1 MNNLPIDELL
11 NKAFSLAC
19 FILGDREH
27 ALRTIEE
34 AMARLDVTTAAQ
46 GKRLYYKPSAFSG
59 RSREA
64 ADRYRNKVLFSEL
77 HLLQRLVY
85 IASEP
90 YEERKEQSMVANE
103 GGIEEM
109 LIHFIKHLVRITTR
123 RNSFYVTLG
132 ISRLLYNYTTAETME
147 VYNAVIQDPE
157 RVKDDYYYRS
167 RKGVLMQELKKRFGS
182 LIEIGRGPRGE
193 ERFHASEEPNRFIE
207 LVKDSLTF
215 FTPWYT
221 NCLVPAGVN
230 PIMDGIAGLSS
241 HGPQGEDKIEVD
253 RIHAV
258 LHPDCHGRLIKSL
271 GFEEPERRLE
281 IPRFFF
287 SKADGSGDG
296 TGRGRR
302 HQSGLS
308 HNELDEIKNHLDDQ
322 SSRRKR
328 AFAGLL
334 RVVVDGDERARLDLS
349 RSSRAS
355 FALDPDAELLE
366 VRAMVNGTD
375 LLLASHLFTHREP
388 EDLTA
393 SASIVLEGGQQVA
406 IKVSPASG
414 QADAIVD
421 VAYRET
427 NLFRAA
433 SLYLKQLTHS
443 SSDEPS
449 MSRTRSLVRVPAL
462 ALAFALLALCAVG
475 VVQFLRH
482 RNPASES
489 LTGNRQ
495 HNQPGEVAPPVKNNG
510 QTSSGAVPDSPLAST
525 APVDKNKG
533 EQKRVEPGKNASS
546 NRSPSPEVARAN
558 ELQQPEQPTQRS
570 PKERVQREAVIP
582 LTPESNATRKPSPE
596 RRAPESETTRTLPD
610 EMAAVPL
617 SEAKKIYD
625 VPLSE
630 VKKIYVEVV
639 GDAALK
645 ESVRVK
651 TIESLN
657 ATRRFISA
665 VSKDEADALLR
676 VTVRSASTQAAQVS
690 ASALLINARGETIWR
705 GAGESGVYTGSNES
719 VADGIVKELL
729 GVASKS
735 KRQH

>member
-27 ALRTIEE
+27 ALRAIEE

-64 ADRYRNKVLFSEL
+64 ADRYRNKVLFSEM

-90 YEERKEQSMVANE
+90 YEERKEQSMVASE

-182 LIEIGRGPRGE
+182 FLEIGRGPRGE
-193 ERFHASEEPNRFIE
+193 ERFQASEEQRGFIE
-207 LVKDSLTF
+207 LVKESLTF

-221 NCLVPAGVN
+221 PCLVPAGVN
-230 PIMDGIAGLSS
+230 PIMDGIEGLSS
-241 HGPQGEDKIEVD
+241 HGTQEEDRIEVD

-258 LHPDCHGRLIKSL
+258 LHPDCHGRLVRSM

-281 IPRFFF
+281 VPHFFL
-287 SKADGSGDG
+287 SKDNGSGDG
-296 TGRGRR
+296 SRGERR
-302 HQSGLS
+302 HQSDLS

-349 RSSRAS
+349 RTSHAR
-355 FALDPDAELLE
+355 FALDGDAELLE
-366 VRAMVNGTD
+366 VRAMVDGDD

-388 EDLTA
+388 EDTA
-393 SASIVLEGGQQVA
+393 GSASIVLEGGQQVA
-406 IKVSPASG
+406 IKVSPA
-414 QADAIVD
+414 ADESDAVVD
-421 VAYRET
+421 VVYRET
-427 NLFRAA
+427 NLLRAA
-433 SLYLKQLTHS
+433 SLYLKQRTHS
-443 SSDEPS
+443 SSNEQAGG
-449 MSRTRSLVRVPAL
+449 RTRSAARVPAL
-462 ALAFALLALCAVG
+462 ALAFALLALCAFG

-482 RNPASES
+482 RNPANES

-495 HNQPGEVAPPVKNNG
+495 NAQPGAVAPPVNRNG

-525 APVDKNKG
+525 APVDKNKV
-533 EQKRVEPGKNASS
+533 EQKRVESGKNAS
-546 NRSPSPEVARAN
+546 PTAQQSPEVAGAN
-558 ELQQPEQPTQRS
+558 ERRQPEQLS
-570 PKERVQREAVIP
+570 PREPRQRESPIARQ
-582 LTPESNATRKPSPE
+582 PESSETRSPSPE
-596 RRAPESETTRTLPD
+596 RRAPGSDTTRSLPD
-610 EMAAVPL
+610 GTAV
-617 SEAKKIYD
+617 

-630 VKKIYVEVV
+630 VKKIYVEVL
-639 GDAALK
+639 GDATLK
-645 ESVRVK
+645 ESVRLK
-651 TIESLN
+651 MIENLN

-665 VSKDEADALLR
+665 GSKGDAEALLR
-676 VTVRSASTQAAQVS
+676 VTVRSANTQDAQVS
-690 ASALLINARGETIWR
+690 ASVLLINVHGETIWP

-729 GVASKS
+729 DGVSKS